1 VIRFIDGPAQ
11 GVTLLLRAAPE
22 VLRVVRAEDGT
33 WDALDQP
40 GDEPR
45 AGEEVFVYRREGRA
59 GVAMLDFARGSK
71 YRSGAYAAGRY
82 RHEQNPG

>member
-1 VIRFIDGPAQ
+1 LIRFLDGPAE
-11 GVTLLLRAAPE
+11 GVTLFLRSAPE

-45 AGEEVFVYRREGRA
+45 PGETVFVYRREGRG
-59 GVAMLDFARGSK
+59 GVAMVDFARGSK
-71 YRSGAYAAGRY
+71 HRSGAYASGRY
-82 RHEQNPG
+82 RHDGAA